1 MERDYLDII
10 KEKEFIALNA
20 LEREEIAE
28 VCATEEE
35 FNSMKAMLLQ
45 IDAVA
50 AEPIIPN
57 AKTKQSLDSLFAQ
70 TYPKATPLWYNS
82 VFAVIVPKEKPIYRQ
97 PLAQIA
103 AAFLIFWMVFPFFN
117 EPLVQENKQVAKV
130 EQKEIE
136 QPIEETIETPTNN
149 EATENVTSTILQEG
163 PQVVNAPLEQPVRTR
178 SFEESAPMAMFESE
192 ISDVVLSEDETIA
205 WEDSTHPDGVFM
217 GASDKSIESV
227 AFAQP
232 ASETQD
238 LLDLLTPTF

>member
-1 MERDYLDII
+1 MMERDYLDII

-70 TYPKATPLWYNS
+70 TYPKAAPLWYNN

-103 AAFLIFWMVFPFFN
+103 AAFFIFWMVFPFFN

-130 EQKEIE
+130 EMKEIE
-136 QPIEETIETPTNN
+136 QPVEETIEAPINN
-149 EATENVTSTILQEG
+149 EVAENVTSTISQE
-163 PQVVNAPLEQPVRTR
+163 R
-178 SFEESAPMAMFESE
+178 SYVAKLREMKVPEL
-192 ISDVVLSEDETIA
+192 VLVTTTA
-205 WEDSTHPDGVFM
+205 
-217 GASDKSIESV
+217 
-227 AFAQP
+227 
-232 ASETQD
+232 
-238 LLDLLTPTF
+238 

>member
-1 MERDYLDII
+1 MMERDYLHII

-20 LEREEIAE
+20 LEREEIATI
-28 VCATEEE
+28 CATEEE

-57 AKTKQSLDSLFAQ
+57 AKTKASLDDLFTQ
-70 TYPKATPLWYNS
+70 TYPKAAPLWYNS
-82 VFAVIVPKEKPIYRQ
+82 IFTVIIPKEKPIYRQ

-130 EQKEIE
+130 EMKEIE
-136 QPIEETIETPTNN
+136 EPAKETPINN
-149 EATENVTSTILQEG
+149 EVTENVSSTISQERS
-163 PQVVNAPLEQPVRTR
+163 QVVNVPSEQPVRTK
-178 SFEESAPMAMFESE
+178 SFAESAPMAMLESE
-192 ISDVVLSEDETIA
+192 ISDAILSEDERIA
-205 WEDSTHPDGVFM
+205 WEESTHPDGIFM
-217 GASDKSIESV
+217 GASDKSVESV